1 MKNRFIVDELGTKKY
16 YLNDKL
22 HREDGPAIEN
32 PVRICYFLNDK
43 EYSEQDYWEEIK
55 RRKVT

>member
-1 MKNRFIVDELGTKKY
+1 MKNGLIVNEFGTKYY
-16 YLNDKL
+16 YLNHMW

-43 EYSEQDYWEEIK
+43 EYSEQDYWEEIE
-55 RRKVT
+55 RRKEI